1 MKDRLEGEGSKAA
14 MDSLKTGN
22 TQSMITSRLDHYS
35 IRTTKLDE
43 TRRFYVE
50 IMSLVDGDRPPFN
63 FPGAWLYSNG
73 QAVVHLVGIDP
84 NDSSGLI
91 DYLGAKGKADSSGTG
106 TIDHVAFV
114 CTGLSEMRG
123 RLKSAPFNF
132 ASARCPISICTNC
145 SSRTPTGSPSSSIT
159 RLRKFRRR
167 RTARFISHRRRVF
180 RC

>member
-1 MKDRLEGEGSKAA
+1 

-73 QAVVHLVGIDP
+73 QAVVHLVGIAP
-84 NDSSGLI
+84 HDSSGLI
-91 DYLGAKGKADSSGTG
+91 DYLGAKGKAESSGTG

-123 RLKSAPFNF
+123 RLKSRAIQFRERTVPDLNLHQLFIEDPNGVTIELNYA
-132 ASARCPISICTNC
+132 ASEI
-145 SSRTPTGSPSSSIT
+145 
-159 RLRKFRRR
+159 
-167 RTARFISHRRRVF
+167 
-180 RC
+180 